1 VADFIFDEIEENGLN
16 EMFDNKQL
24 LEIVE
29 VYRQWYKEGIEPT
42 AKSFLYHEN
51 PQLNVLAVSL
61 MDNSAFEI
69 SPNWNEH
76 FDRPLPSR
84 EEIYQTE
91 VTSCMN
97 YLKLRKIKRLIT
109 ENQKDM
115 ERSHHPGILNNLVET
130 HHHLKQ
136 LEMDLARRMGTV
148 IMK

>member
-1 VADFIFDEIEENGLN
+1 
-16 EMFDNKQL
+16 MFDNKQL
-24 LEIVE
+24 LELIA
-29 VYRQWYKEGIEPT
+29 VYQQWYKEGIEPT
-42 AKSFLYHEN
+42 AKSFLYHN
-51 PQLNVLAVSL
+51 NTQLNVLAVSL

-76 FDRPLPSR
+76 FDRPLASR

-115 ERSHHPGILNNLVET
+115 ERSQDSTVLTNLVET
-130 HHHLKQ
+130 HQHLKA
-136 LEMDLARRMGTV
+136 LEMDLARKMGAV
-148 IMK
+148 ILK